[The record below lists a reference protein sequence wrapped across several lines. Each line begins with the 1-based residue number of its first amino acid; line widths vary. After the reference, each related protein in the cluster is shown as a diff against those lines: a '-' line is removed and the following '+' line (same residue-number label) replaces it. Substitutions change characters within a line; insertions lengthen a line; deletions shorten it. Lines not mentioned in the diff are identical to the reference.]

1 MTENISLDSII
12 NEALTELNS
21 FEQSDVNSQDE
32 EQPIESEVEETTD
45 EQSDEVEETEDE
57 EDDSESDIE
66 EDDEDSEES
75 VTDGEKYS
83 VKVDGESIEVTLD
96 ELKAGYSRQSH
107 FTKSMQALKEEKEAF
122 EEESKQFGEAI
133 EQIQQ
138 LDVAWETDPIDVLT
152 QLTASTENPGYTL
165 GLLIRSLA
173 ANDLLP
179 AEALEYFGIDE
190 KTKQEYTQENEL
202 TKLRREISEK
212 ERIEKELEQR
222 NLTAKQEESIQQTIK
237 QFDNQI
243 NEIIVEEGLELKTDL
258 AIAQFKTEVLNYA
271 KDNQIFDM
279 KKAYA
284 AYAFEQSK
292 VQRAKAKKNAASSE
306 KKTATKVISK
316 GGASAGGVSP
326 VQNSKADLR
335 SVIEQTMR
343 ELNS

>member
-1 MTENISLDSII
+1 MTENVSLDSII

-32 EQPIESEVEETTD
+32 ETTDSVVDSDPVADTEDSVEEVEDSESEIE
-45 EQSDEVEETEDE
+45 EDE
-57 EDDSESDIE
+57 EESD
-66 EDDEDSEES
+66 ES

-122 EEESKQFGEAI
+122 EVETQQFSEAI
-133 EQIQQ
+133 EQITQ
-138 LDVAWETDPIDVLT
+138 LDTAWENDPIDVLT
-152 QLTASTENPGYTL
+152 QLTASTENPGFTL

-202 TKLRREISEK
+202 TKLRKEVSE
-212 ERIEKELEQR
+212 RDRLEKELEQR
-222 NLTAKQEESIQQTIK
+222 NYTTQQEKAIEQTIQ

-243 NEIIVEEGLELKTDL
+243 NEIIEEEGIELKTEL
-258 AIAQFKTEVLNYA
+258 AQATFKAEILTYAQ
-271 KDNQIFDM
+271 DNNILDM

-284 AYAFEQSK
+284 AMAYEKSK
-292 VQRAKAKKNAASSE
+292 ADRAKAKKNAASSE